1 MVARDDVGAA
11 YNRRLSPT
19 RPRVPIA
26 LGSGG
31 TQTEEGR
38 AFFQS
43 RLRLFGGWVF
53 LTSGS
58 FFVVIGALTVA
69 LGERFNYGTLF
80 HLGATLIAGSIWL
93 LARRPSLSL
102 DAARM
107 MDSAGTLLL
116 CTGFAFMGG
125 GYAMAEVA
133 GGDDPLH
140 ELGTGLLATSYT
152 LFARAIALPS
162 TPARTAWVSVVG
174 ILPMIATTGYV
185 FRQSGAAGARPEYI
199 DVVLWSIAA
208 VSMALIASRVIFGL
222 RAEVSKIRQLGQYTL
237 EEKIGEGGMGV
248 VYRARHAL
256 LRRPTAIK
264 LLAPDKA
271 GEDNVQRFEREV
283 QLTAELSHPSTVAVF
298 DYGRTPEGVFYYA
311 MEFLD
316 GINLEQLVRSESA
329 QPPGR
334 VVHILQQVAGALA
347 EAHDIGLVHRDVK
360 PANIILCERGGMP
373 DVAKVV
379 DFGLVKRFQADPA
392 DATMAVTAEHTVL
405 GTPLYMAPEAI
416 TGDSSVDARS
426 DLYALGAVGYFLLS
440 GTPVFTARTIVEM
453 CAHHL
458 HTQPAPLSSRAG
470 HAIPASLER
479 LIMLCLE
486 KAPRDR
492 PASARAMQQ
501 ALAECARETPWPEA
515 EAARWW
521 SRFRGEK
528 GARKSHRDDQSTLTA
543 VIDLANR

>member
-1 MVARDDVGAA
+1 M
-11 YNRRLSPT
+11 SPT

-26 LGSGG
+26 LGTGG
-31 TQTEEGR
+31 THTEEGR

-43 RLRLFGGWVF
+43 RLRLFGEWVF

-58 FFVVIGALTVA
+58 FFVVVGALTVA
-69 LGERFNYGTLF
+69 LGERFNYGNLF
-80 HLGATLIAGSIWL
+80 HLLTTLFAGGIWL

-107 MDSAGTLLL
+107 VDSAGTLLL

-185 FRQSGAAGARPEYI
+185 FRQSGAAGARSEYI
-199 DVVLWSIAA
+199 DVVLWSITA
-208 VSMALIASRVIFGL
+208 VSMALVASRVIFGL

-316 GINLEQLVRSESA
+316 GINLEQLVRSEGA

-334 VVHILQQVAGALA
+334 VLHILQQVAGALA

-392 DATMAVTAEHTVL
+392 EATMAVTADHTVL
-405 GTPLYMAPEAI
+405 GTPLYMAPETI

-440 GTPVFTARTIVEM
+440 GAPVFTARTIVEM
-453 CAHHL
+453 AAHHL
-458 HTQPAPLSSRAG
+458 HTQPAPLSSRTD
-470 HAIPASLER
+470 HAIPASLEQ
-479 LIMLCLE
+479 LMMLCLE

-492 PASARAMQQ
+492 PASARALQQ

-515 EAARWW
+515 EASRWW
-521 SRFRGEK
+521 SRFRVEK
-528 GARKSHRDDQSTLTA
+528 AARKSHRDDESTLTA

>member
-1 MVARDDVGAA
+1 MAQLEHLETTEDGASCRGSGTSA
-11 YNRRLSPT
+11 PFADRRAGDIPRPGHFAIKTTDEKQWWRGTSAGATYNRRLSPT

-31 TQTEEGR
+31 TLTEEGR

-58 FFVVIGALTVA
+58 FFIVVGALTVA
-69 LGERFNYGTLF
+69 LGEHFHYGNLF
-80 HLGATLIAGSIWL
+80 HLGATLIAGGIWL
-93 LARRPSLSL
+93 VARRPSLSV

-107 MDSAGTLLL
+107 VDGAGTLLI
-116 CTGFAFMGG
+116 CTGFALMGG
-125 GYAMAEVA
+125 GYAMAQVA

-140 ELGTGLLATSYT
+140 ELGTGLLASSYT

-185 FRQSGAAGARPEYI
+185 FRHPGAAGALPEYI

-208 VSMALIASRVIFGL
+208 VSMALVASRVIFGL

-283 QLTAELSHPSTVAVF
+283 QLTAQLSHPNTVAVF

-311 MEFLD
+311 MEYLD
-316 GINLEQLVRSESA
+316 GINLEQLVRSEGP
-329 QPPGR
+329 QPPGVSCTSCSR
-334 VVHILQQVAGALA
+334 W
-347 EAHDIGLVHRDVK
+347 
-360 PANIILCERGGMP
+360 P
-373 DVAKVV
+373 
-379 DFGLVKRFQADPA
+379 
-392 DATMAVTAEHTVL
+392 
-405 GTPLYMAPEAI
+405 
-416 TGDSSVDARS
+416 ARS
-426 DLYALGAVGYFLLS
+426 PRRTTS
-440 GTPVFTARTIVEM
+440 G
-453 CAHHL
+453 
-458 HTQPAPLSSRAG
+458 
-470 HAIPASLER
+470 
-479 LIMLCLE
+479 
-486 KAPRDR
+486 
-492 PASARAMQQ
+492 
-501 ALAECARETPWPEA
+501 
-515 EAARWW
+515 
-521 SRFRGEK
+521 
-528 GARKSHRDDQSTLTA
+528 
-543 VIDLANR
+543 

>member
-1 MVARDDVGAA
+1 
-11 YNRRLSPT
+11 
-19 RPRVPIA
+19 
-26 LGSGG
+26 
-31 TQTEEGR
+31 
-38 AFFQS
+38 
-43 RLRLFGGWVF
+43 VF

-58 FFVVIGALTVA
+58 FFVVVGAINIA
-69 LGERFNYGTLF
+69 LGGRFNYGNLF
-80 HLGATLIAGSIWL
+80 HLITTLGAGGIWL
-93 LARRPSLSL
+93 VARQPSLSL
-102 DAARM
+102 RAVRLI
-107 MDSAGTLLL
+107 DSIGTLLV
-116 CTGFAFMGG
+116 CTGFALMGG
-125 GYAMAEVA
+125 GYALARA
-133 GGDDPLH
+133 ARGGDPLH
-140 ELGTGLLATSYT
+140 ELGIGLLAVSYT

-162 TPARTAWVSVVG
+162 TPGRTAGLSAAG
-174 ILPMIATTGYV
+174 IVPMVATTAYV
-185 FRQSGAAGARPEYI
+185 FRNPGPVGARPEYV

-271 GEDNVQRFEREV
+271 GEDNLHRFEREV
-283 QLTAELSHPSTVAVF
+283 QLTAGLSHPSTVAVF
-298 DYGRTPEGVFYYA
+298 DYGRTPEGIFYYA

-316 GINLEQLVRSESA
+316 GTNLEELVRREGA

-334 VVHILQQVAGALA
+334 VVHILHQIAGALA
-347 EAHDIGLVHRDVK
+347 EAHEIGLVHRDVK

-379 DFGLVKRFQADPA
+379 DFGLVKRFETDPA

-426 DLYALGAVGYFLLS
+426 DLYALGAVGYFLLT
-440 GTPVFTARTIVEM
+440 GTPVFAARTIVEM

-458 HTQPAPLSSRAG
+458 HTRPESLSSRAEQP
-470 HAIPASLER
+470 IPASLER
-479 LIMLCLE
+479 LILQCLA

-492 PASARAMQQ
+492 PADARALQQ
-501 ALAECARETPWPEA
+501 ALAQCARESPWSEA
-515 EAARWW
+515 DAARWW
-521 SRFRGEK
+521 TNFRVEK
-528 GARKSHRDDQSTLTA
+528 AAGKSSVDDESTQTA
-543 VIDLANR
+543 VIDLANRLNQFR

>member
-1 MVARDDVGAA
+1 
-11 YNRRLSPT
+11 
-19 RPRVPIA
+19 
-26 LGSGG
+26 
-31 TQTEEGR
+31 
-38 AFFQS
+38 
-43 RLRLFGGWVF
+43 VF
-53 LTSGS
+53 LTSS
-58 FFVVIGALTVA
+58 AFFVVVGALIIT
-69 LGERFNYGTLF
+69 LGGRFDNGNLF
-80 HLGATLIAGSIWL
+80 HLGTTLIAGSIWL
-93 LARRPSLSL
+93 IARRPSLSL

-107 MDSAGTLLL
+107 VDSAGTLLL
-116 CTGFAFMGG
+116 CTGFAVMGG
-125 GYAMAEVA
+125 GYAMAKVA
-133 GGDDPLH
+133 QGTDPLH
-140 ELGTGLLATSYT
+140 ELGVGLLATSYT

-162 TPARTAWVSVVG
+162 TPARTAWVSAVG
-174 ILPMIATTGYV
+174 MLPMIGTTGYV
-185 FRQSGAAGARPEYI
+185 FRHPGPAGARTEYI
-199 DVVLWSIAA
+199 DIVLWSIAA

-222 RAEVSKIRQLGQYTL
+222 RSEVSKIRQLGQYTL

-271 GEDNVQRFEREV
+271 GEDNLQRFEREV
-283 QLTAELSHPSTVAVF
+283 QLTAGLSHPSTVAVF

-316 GINLEQLVRSESA
+316 GINLEQLVRSEGA

-347 EAHDIGLVHRDVK
+347 EAHDVGLVHRDVK

-379 DFGLVKRFQADPA
+379 DFGLVKRFHADPA
-392 DATMAVTAEHTVL
+392 DATMAVTAEHTIL

-416 TGDSSVDARS
+416 TGESSVDSRS

-440 GTPVFTARTIVEM
+440 GAPVFTARTLVEM

-470 HAIPASLER
+470 YAIPASVER
-479 LIMLCLE
+479 LMLLCLE
-486 KAPRDR
+486 KAPQDR
-492 PASARAMQQ
+492 PASARALQE
-501 ALAECARETPWPEA
+501 ALAECARETPWSGGDASRWWTRFRVEK
-515 EAARWW
+515 AART
-521 SRFRGEK
+521 SR
-528 GARKSHRDDQSTLTA
+528 RDEPSPLTA
-543 VIDLANR
+543 VVDLADR